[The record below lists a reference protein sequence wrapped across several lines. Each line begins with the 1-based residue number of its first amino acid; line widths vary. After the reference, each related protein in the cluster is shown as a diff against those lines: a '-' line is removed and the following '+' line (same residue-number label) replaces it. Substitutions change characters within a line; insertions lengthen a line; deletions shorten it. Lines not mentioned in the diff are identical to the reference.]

1 MIKTVLGNISEN
13 EIGITLSHEHIC
25 CYSEYLY
32 TMAEKDYLNKE
43 RLLEVAVQYLKELKL
58 KYGLTTF
65 VDCTPV
71 NIGRDIELLKKV
83 SEKSGVNIVCSTGF
97 YYTEE
102 PLFYNLDIDSISKYL
117 TLDAEKNN
125 AGIIKCA
132 VENEFISESDEKLLK
147 AVAKAQLQL
156 NIPIVVHTNA
166 NNKNGIKALE
176 ILLECGVKP
185 QCITI
190 GHLSDTD
197 DLEYIKQIA
206 NLGCFIGFDR
216 LYDDFSDEYIK
227 KEVNKIIE
235 LCDFGYADKIILSHD
250 ALVFNGFDVPLE
262 LNDNPRFSYLFEF
275 ILTRLP
281 KDLSD
286 KLIKENPLKFLKCG
300 ELNAI

>member
-1 MIKTVLGNISEN
+1 MIKTVLGNISES

-32 TMAEKDYLNKE
+32 TMAGKDYLDKDS
-43 RLLEVAVQYLKELKL
+43 LLEASVKYLKELKL
-58 KYGLTTF
+58 KYDLKTF
-65 VDCTPV
+65 VDCTPI

-83 SEKSGVNIVCSTGF
+83 SKKSGVNIVCSTGF

-102 PLFYNLDIDSISKYL
+102 PLFYNLDIDAISEYL
-117 TLDAEKNN
+117 ILDAKKVN

-132 VENEFISESDEKLLK
+132 VENEVISDFDEKLLK
-147 AVAKAQLQL
+147 ASAKANLKL

-176 ILLECGVKP
+176 ILLQAGVKP
-185 QCITI
+185 QAITI

-206 NLGCFIGFDR
+206 KSGCFIGFDR

-262 LNDNPRFSYLFEF
+262 LNDKPRFSYLFEF
-275 ILTRLP
+275 ILPRLP
-281 KDLSD
+281 NELFD
-286 KLIKENPLKFLKCG
+286 KLIKENPLRMLKYG
-300 ELNAI
+300 GWNAV

>member
-1 MIKTVLGNISEN
+1 MIKTVLGGVDEG

-32 TMAEKDYLNKE
+32 TMAEKDYLDKDS
-43 RLLEVAVQYLKELKL
+43 LLEISVKYLKELKS
-58 KYGLTTF
+58 KYGLKTF
-65 VDCTPV
+65 IDCTPI

-102 PLFYNLDIDSISKYL
+102 PLFCNLDMDAVSEYL
-117 TLDAEKNN
+117 ILDAKKVN

-132 VENEFISESDEKLLK
+132 VENEFISDFDEKLFK
-147 AVAKAQLQL
+147 ACAKANLKL

-166 NNKNGIKALE
+166 NNKNGIKAIE
-176 ILLECGVKP
+176 ILLQAGVKP
-185 QCITI
+185 QAITV

-197 DLEYIKQIA
+197 NLEYIKQIA
-206 NLGCFIGFDR
+206 KLGCFIGFDR
-216 LYDDFSDEYIK
+216 LYDDFSDEYIE

-250 ALVFNGFDVPLE
+250 ALFFNGFDVPLE
-262 LNDNPRFSYLFEF
+262 LNAKPRFSYLFEF
-275 ILTRLP
+275 ILTRLT
-281 KDLSD
+281 KDLAD
-286 KLIKENPLKFLKCG
+286 KLIKKIL
-300 ELNAI
+300 